1 MEFKQEWLEGV
12 IRAQQKAHAPYSN
25 FKVGAYLITKD
36 GKSFDGC
43 NVENAAYGDC
53 ICAERTALVSAIADG
68 YKLGDF
74 EVLVVTTDTD
84 TPSSP
89 CGSCR
94 QVIKELCDDEMP
106 VFLTNVKG
114 DVIART
120 VDDLLPLGFS
130 GKDLK

>member
-1 MEFKQEWLEGV
+1 MVRE
-12 IRAQQKAHAPYSN
+12 RYTRSAKAHAPYSN

-36 GKSFDGC
+36 GKAFDGC

-68 YKLGDF
+68 YKPGDF
-74 EVLVVTTDTD
+74 EVLVITTDTD

-94 QVIKELCDDEMP
+94 QVIKELCDDDMP

>member
-1 MEFKQEWLEGV
+1 MEFKQEWLDGV
-12 IRAQQKAHAPYSN
+12 TRAQQKAHAPYSN

-36 GKSFDGC
+36 GKAFDGC

-68 YKLGDF
+68 YKPGDF
-74 EVLVVTTDTD
+74 EVLVITTDTD

-94 QVIKELCDDEMP
+94 QVIKELCDDDMP

>member
-1 MEFKQEWLEGV
+1 MEFKLEWLEGV
-12 IRAQQKAHAPYSN
+12 IRAQQKAYAPYSN

-36 GKSFDGC
+36 GKAFDGC

-68 YKLGDF
+68 YKPGDF
-74 EVLVVTTDTD
+74 EVLVVTTDTEH
-84 TPSSP
+84 PSSP

-94 QVIKELCDDEMP
+94 QVIKELCDDDMP

-114 DVIART
+114 DVIERT